1 MLTLMQNRGMNFN
14 YSASSPVKILVV
26 DDYPN
31 AAALLAR
38 SLSRLDSRV
47 EVVSATSALQALECV
62 QDSAADIVITDMD
75 MPEMTGLEL
84 IEKLQ
89 EHPAGS
95 RIVSVLFTASR
106 APELETR
113 ARHLNVREVLH
124 KPVHPE
130 RVCQIVNQVLE
141 EMDRD
146 LT

>member
-1 MLTLMQNRGMNFN
+1 MN
-14 YSASSPVKILVV
+14 SSNPIFSPARILVV
-26 DDYPN
+26 DDHPHT
-31 AAALLAR
+31 AELLAR
-38 SLSRLDSRV
+38 VLSQLGLQV
-47 EVVSATSALQALECV
+47 HVISATSAHQALEYV
-62 QDSAADIVITDMD
+62 KKGAIDILITDMD

-84 IEKLQ
+84 IKKLQ

-95 RIVSVLFTASR
+95 RIVSVLFTASH

-141 EMDRD
+141 EMDRE

>member
-1 MLTLMQNRGMNFN
+1 MNFQDH
-14 YSASSPVKILVV
+14 SLSLIKILVV

-31 AAALLAR
+31 TAALLAR
-38 SLSRLDSRV
+38 SISRLGARV
-47 EVVSATSALQALECV
+47 DVVSATSGTQALEWCV
-62 QDSAADIVITDMD
+62 LDGPVDIVITDMD
-75 MPEMTGLEL
+75 MPEITGLEL

-95 RIVSVLFTASR
+95 RIVSVLFTASH

-130 RVCQIVNQVLE
+130 KVCQIVNQVLE
-141 EMDRD
+141 EMDRE